1 MNVNNLAVD
10 VLPAIAVMQRARDTR
25 AKLSPLDTPMT
36 EKEWHR
42 RAEMIDKVIRER
54 RELRVLQ
61 DRARALRDVLD
72 RFKAQREA
80 PRA

>member
-1 MNVNNLAVD
+1 MNVNNLVVD
-10 VLPAIAVMQRARDTR
+10 VLPAIAVMQRARDT
-25 AKLSPLDTPMT
+25 PLT

-42 RAEMIDKVIRER
+42 RAEMIDKVIRVR

-72 RFKAQREA
+72 RFKAQSEA

>member
-1 MNVNNLAVD
+1 M
-10 VLPAIAVMQRARDTR
+10 LPTIAVIQRARDTR
-25 AKLSPLDTPMT
+25 AKLSPRDTPMT

-42 RAEMIDKVIRER
+42 RAEMIDKVIRVR

-72 RFKAQREA
+72 RFKAQSEA

>member
-1 MNVNNLAVD
+1 MNVSNLVVD

-25 AKLSPLDTPMT
+25 AKLSPRDTPLT
-36 EKEWHR
+36 EKEWYR
-42 RAEMIDKVIRER
+42 RAEMIDKVIRAR
-54 RELRVLQ
+54 RELRVMQ

-72 RFKAQREA
+72 RCKAQREA